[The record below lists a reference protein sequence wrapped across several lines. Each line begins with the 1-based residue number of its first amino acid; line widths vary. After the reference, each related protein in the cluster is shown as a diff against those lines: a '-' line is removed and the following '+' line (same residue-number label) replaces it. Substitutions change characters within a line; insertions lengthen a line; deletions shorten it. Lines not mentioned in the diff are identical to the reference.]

1 MDQVGLILHVK
12 AQKVFIPSSVNDSW
26 LKSLMAWVY
35 GVAIMGLRWSFFD
48 YAETEAWFIDS
59 FEEWRKAKNLSNFI
73 LLGHSFGGYV
83 AAKYALK
90 VIFLSFL

>member
-1 MDQVGLILHVK
+1 LVVD
-12 AQKVFIPSSVNDSW
+12 
-26 LKSLMAWVY
+26 
-35 GVAIMGLRWSFFD
+35 R
-48 YAETEAWFIDS
+48 AETEAWFIDS

-90 VIFLSFL
+90 VNLFPHCTALKIHSVTFYFILLIVLMPVVIILI

>member
-1 MDQVGLILHVK
+1 MDQVDLILRVK
-12 AQKVFIPSSVNDSW
+12 AQKV
-26 LKSLMAWVY
+26 MTRGY
-35 GVAIMGLRWSFFD
+35 SFMELFSMPVLF

-59 FEEWRKAKNLSNFI
+59 FEEWRKSKNLSNFI

-90 VIFLSFL
+90 VKISPSVV